1 MDKSTGWNAAL
12 FNRYHCLDQHEPA
25 QNPLKQLI
33 SAVQRCNALEASR
46 TAQRPLALNISIPF
60 CANACYHCT
69 QKTTVTKDRSRSTAY
84 LNSLE
89 QEIRRVAQHIS
100 SEQPITQLHI
110 GGGTPTFLNSVELR
124 QLMRCLQDNFTIVSN
139 NFNHYSIDIDP
150 RETDWATMGVL
161 RDIGF
166 NRINI
171 MVQALDPAVQRAINS
186 LHTPEQT
193 QAIVEAARTLQFRNV
208 SISLIYGLPK
218 QTAQSFAQT
227 LKDIVQLAPDRII
240 LQGFQH
246 QPKKHPIQRRI
257 DKKSLPSSAETAQ
270 ILQTA
275 LEQLKQAGYQYIGM
289 DHFALAD
296 DDLTIAQED
305 GTLRQNL
312 QGYTLLTDG
321 DTLGLGVTATSQIG
335 DLYYSNSADL
345 TLYQNACNAQQLPP
359 AYGLLYST
367 HEKISQA
374 IIQALNCQFYVDF
387 TPIEQRYNLHIKD
400 YFKQQWPQL
409 QQMHNDGLLE
419 LTDSSLQITT
429 QGRLLSCAVCRL
441 FDRPA
446 AQEIEQVS
454 TAVI

>member
-89 QEIRRVAQHIS
+89 QEIRLAAQHIS
-100 SEQPITQLHI
+100 NEQPITQLHI

-139 NFNHYSIDIDP
+139 NFSHYSIDIDP

-161 RDIGF
+161 REIGF
-166 NRINI
+166 NRVNI
-171 MVQALDPAVQRAINS
+171 MVQTLDPEVQRAINR
-186 LHTPEQT
+186 LYTPEQIQT
-193 QAIVEAARTLQFRNV
+193 LVEAARTLQFRNV
-208 SISLIYGLPK
+208 SISLMYGLPK
-218 QTAQSFAQT
+218 QTVLSLTQT
-227 LKDIVQLAPDRII
+227 LNTIVQLAPDRII

-246 QPKKHPIQRRI
+246 HPENHPIQRRI
-257 DKKSLPSSAETAQ
+257 DEKSLPSLAENAQ

-275 LEQLKQAGYQYIGM
+275 LETLNQAGYQYIGL
-289 DHFALAD
+289 DSFALAD

-305 GTLRQNL
+305 GTLHQGIL
-312 QGYTLLTDG
+312 GYTTHSNG
-321 DTLGLGVTATSQIG
+321 DNLGLGAAAISQIG
-335 DLYYSNSADL
+335 DLYYRNTADL
-345 TLYQNACNAQQLPP
+345 NHYQNACDAQQLPP
-359 AYGLLYST
+359 AQGLLFSSDHT
-367 HEKISQA
+367 ISHT
-374 IIQALNCQFYVDF
+374 ITQALNCQFYVDF
-387 TPIEQRYNLHIKD
+387 TPIEQRYGFQAKD

-409 QQMHNDGLLE
+409 QQMDADGLLQ
-419 LTDSSLQITT
+419 LTDHSLQITA
-429 QGRLLSCAVCRL
+429 QGRLLTSSVCKL
-441 FDRPA
+441 FNHCN
-446 AQEIEQVS
+446 V
-454 TAVI
+454 